1 MLSHKNVISQVLQ
14 VCTFESQSRGGLKQH
29 VSLGLLPQSH
39 IYGLTVICH
48 ASVYRGDEV
57 IVLPRFTLGTCLS
70 AVQRYGITSMF
81 LVSHSCRQLIVRLLM
96 RTFAG
101 APHHHLHV
109 AKSRSHENV

>member
-14 VCTFESQSRGGLKQH
+14 VCTFESQSRGGLKHH

-48 ASVYRGDEV
+48 ASAYRGDEV
-57 IVLPRFTLGTCLS
+57 IVLPRFTLATCLS

-81 LVSHSCRQLIVRLLM
+81 LVSILC
-96 RTFAG
+96 
-101 APHHHLHV
+101 
-109 AKSRSHENV
+109 